1 MALKVQPLR
10 LNLRLGYLRAN
21 IMGAEFLREPRFE
34 PDRDKH
40 RSFRRLRIDM
50 RLGVLAKV
58 LQHLLCCTSNFLLR
72 VYMYVWRLYCKLF
85 TENINL
91 TKHRYLMKKQ
101 HAYAEYYIHRVNV
114 KKLVLLWLI
123 DTTSDYTNDLRI
135 CSMYSKNTIL
145 KMICNY
151 LVFRYFMVVLKMQQ
165 KSNSSYNLELILSVV
180 YNLSF
185 I

>member
-1 MALKVQPLR
+1 
-10 LNLRLGYLRAN
+10 
-21 IMGAEFLREPRFE
+21 
-34 PDRDKH
+34 
-40 RSFRRLRIDM
+40 
-50 RLGVLAKV
+50 
-58 LQHLLCCTSNFLLR
+58 
-72 VYMYVWRLYCKLF
+72 
-85 TENINL
+85 
-91 TKHRYLMKKQ
+91 MKKQ